1 MNNLGRAGEE
11 QARQYLQNKGYRI
24 IAQNFASKYGE
35 IDLIA
40 TRGDLLV
47 FVEVKQRATAAF
59 GGPMA
64 AVTKS
69 KQHKI
74 SLTAAEFIK
83 EKALKFDSIRFDV
96 ICITGGELTH
106 IENAFFPPRM
116 TI

>member
-47 FVEVKQRATAAF
+47 FVEVKQRSTAAF

-106 IENAFFPPRM
+106 LQNAFFPPRM
-116 TI
+116 TV

>member
-1 MNNLGRAGEE
+1 MNTLGKSGEE
-11 QARQYLQNKGYRI
+11 QARLYLQKQGYRI
-24 IAQNFASKYGE
+24 LAQNFSCKKGE
-35 IDLIA
+35 LDLVA
-40 TRGDLLV
+40 RRKDTLV
-47 FVEVKQRATAAF
+47 FVEVKQRAGQAF
-59 GGPMA
+59 GGPLA
-64 AVTKS
+64 AVTRA

-83 EKALKFDSIRFDV
+83 EKSLKFDSIRFDV